1 MSTLRDSNV
10 RKLAQKPFDV
20 LVLGG
25 GINGAVAAASLAG
38 RGVRVALIDSGDFA
52 GGVSSNSSNLAWGG
66 IKYLESLEF
75 LLVNKLCKSR
85 NRLMRAYPSTVKE
98 IRFLTTVQ
106 RGFRFPPFFI
116 YLGSLLYWVMGRFAT
131 RAPRFISARAIESA
145 EPVINTSKAA
155 GGLEYSDCYLYDNDA
170 RFVFNFVRKS
180 LNFGCIAANY
190 VKALNSTR
198 QGDEWLTQIR
208 DEVSGEISEI
218 RSQALINACGP
229 WADAENTLTGQAT
242 AHHHLFSKGVHLI
255 VDQITDNKRVLTFFA
270 SDGRMFFLIPM
281 GPKTC
286 IGTTDAQVNSPEVG
300 VSEEDRNFILEN
312 ANALLDINPP
322 LTRANVVAE
331 RVGVRP
337 LVVEGEGGEADWV
350 QLSRKHV
357 VEVDQA
363 HRHLSIFGGKL
374 TDCLNVGDEIAD
386 HVQQLGISVPQADN
400 RWYGEPG
407 NDLRAEFMLQA
418 QLMNLDALTDPSS
431 SEPLSERFWRRYAES
446 AFGLLERIRE
456 DESVAALLIENA
468 EYTRC
473 EIELAARL
481 EMIVKLE
488 DFMRR
493 RSKIEQVVKREAIVS
508 APGLREACQILFGE
522 DADERLEEY
531 LTATAK

>member
-145 EPVINTSKAA
+145 EPVINTSTAA

-190 VKALNSTR
+190 VKALSSTR

-218 RSQALINACGP
+218 RSRALINACGP
-229 WADAENTLTGQAT
+229 WADTENTLTGQAT

-286 IGTTDAQVNSPEVG
+286 IGTTDAQV
-300 VSEEDRNFILEN
+300 
-312 ANALLDINPP
+312 
-322 LTRANVVAE
+322 
-331 RVGVRP
+331 
-337 LVVEGEGGEADWV
+337 
-350 QLSRKHV
+350 
-357 VEVDQA
+357 
-363 HRHLSIFGGKL
+363 
-374 TDCLNVGDEIAD
+374 
-386 HVQQLGISVPQADN
+386 
-400 RWYGEPG
+400 
-407 NDLRAEFMLQA
+407 
-418 QLMNLDALTDPSS
+418 
-431 SEPLSERFWRRYAES
+431 
-446 AFGLLERIRE
+446 
-456 DESVAALLIENA
+456 
-468 EYTRC
+468 
-473 EIELAARL
+473 
-481 EMIVKLE
+481 
-488 DFMRR
+488 
-493 RSKIEQVVKREAIVS
+493 
-508 APGLREACQILFGE
+508 
-522 DADERLEEY
+522 
-531 LTATAK
+531 